1 METIERLPD
10 EVQVRGKG
18 IPDLTARLIER
29 HNQLCLYE
37 RSDFVFEVFFVRVQ
51 KEAEIFGR
59 EYPTKELYP
68 GNEDFGVMA
77 WCCKDGEKAK
87 RKFNRLIEWN
97 KA

>member
-10 EVQVRGKG
+10 EVQVRGTG

-29 HNQLCLYE
+29 HNQLCMYE

-59 EYPTKELYP
+59 EYPTKEVYP
-68 GNEDFGVMA
+68 SNEDFGATA
-77 WCCKDGEKAK
+77 WCYKDLEAAK
-87 RKFNRLIEWN
+87 KKFRRLIEWN